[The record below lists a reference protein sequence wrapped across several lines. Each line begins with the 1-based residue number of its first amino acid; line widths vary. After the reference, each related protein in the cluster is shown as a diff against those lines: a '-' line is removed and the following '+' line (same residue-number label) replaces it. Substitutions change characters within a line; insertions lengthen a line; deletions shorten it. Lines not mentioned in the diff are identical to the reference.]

1 MPTHGNSSGNSQ
13 ALLSLYRLRRVNGP
27 RNGEAS
33 PTASGRPASSAFA
46 HVFEHAVGPP
56 GRQLPKPTP
65 LLHKNATQWQG
76 FGEARP
82 DPSGYMSDTFP
93 QTRELAAATAPGR
106 CRERPHT
113 RRAVVR
119 ADPTASWQ
127 CPRRSTRPSTQS
139 TATPHGAETAHRSTG
154 PTCLP
159 PVLAEW
165 QLPGN
170 VRRAK
175 QALDH
180 VSPSLEACSPGRIFS
195 KRVSGSVMRHV
206 RSKPALSQDQACPDP
221 RDRLG

>member
-27 RNGEAS
+27 GTGKRRRQLLAGQRRQRSRMYSSTPSARRAGSYRSRHRCFTRTPPRGKVSVKRVRILRLYERY
-33 PTASGRPASSAFA
+33 RPAD
-46 HVFEHAVGPP
+46 E
-56 GRQLPKPTP
+56 
-65 LLHKNATQWQG
+65 
-76 FGEARP
+76 
-82 DPSGYMSDTFP
+82 
-93 QTRELAAATAPGR
+93 AAATAPGR

-139 TATPHGAETAHRSTG
+139 TATPHGAETAHRNTG

-159 PVLAEW
+159 PITVLAEW
-165 QLPGN
+165 QLPGS

-180 VSPSLEACSPGRIFS
+180 ASTVFGSVFSRPDLLEASVRI
-195 KRVSGSVMRHV
+195 RHAA
-206 RSKPALSQDQACPDP
+206 REE
-221 RDRLG
+221 